1 MTSHIPRVFHQFW
14 TGSALPAWA
23 EKLSDRMLAVNP
35 GWQRIIWT
43 EEKLLAEHGM
53 INRREYVDVKGL
65 SYKSDVARYEII
77 ARHGGVYCD
86 FDVIW
91 LRPLESFVN
100 LAFDFVARENRTVLN
115 NGIFGCRPGS
125 AFAWDLV
132 GCLPEAYAAE
142 EKLGGR
148 PWQTGVGFFGKIAAR
163 HSPHLVQLPAT
174 VFHPYTVRE
183 FRSADLFSHPTA
195 AGIHFF
201 NSNDFSGKVEKWL
214 DS

>member
-1 MTSHIPRVFHQFW
+1 MTESIPRVFHQFW
-14 TGSALPAWA
+14 TGSPLPSWA

-35 GWQRIIWT
+35 GWTRRIWT
-43 EEKLLAEHGM
+43 EESFLAEHGM
-53 INRREYVDVKGL
+53 INRREYLDVKGL

-91 LRPLESFVN
+91 IRPLESFVN
-100 LAFDFVARENRTVLN
+100 LAFDFVARESRAVLN
-115 NGIFGCRPGS
+115 NGIFGCRKGS
-125 AFAWDLV
+125 PFAWDLV
-132 GCLPEAYAAE
+132 GGLPESYAAE
-142 EKLGGR
+142 RDLGGR
-148 PWQTGVGFFGKIAAR
+148 PWQTGVGYFGKIAER
-163 HSPHLVQLPAT
+163 HGPHLVRLPAT
-174 VFHPYTVRE
+174 VFHPYTVKE
-183 FRSADLFSHPTA
+183 FRSADLFGHPTA